1 MAYLMAIDLGTTGCR
16 SMVFN
21 DTLRLLGV
29 DYIEYGL
36 MTPKPNWYEQ
46 DATLWWETA
55 CRTMQAAIAKAGI
68 DGKRITALSISSQG
82 ISIVPVDRR
91 FQPLRSALS
100 WMDTRAE
107 KEEQQLIRELGQEET
122 FLRTGK
128 RIAATYT
135 LPKLLWMQAH
145 QPDVFQAADR
155 FLMPLDFLTA
165 KLTGRAVTDPSM
177 ASGTLLYD
185 MRAGCW
191 HKPTLA
197 RYGIAEHKLPEIL
210 PSGSVAGNVLPEV
223 AEKLGFSGDCIVCI
237 GAQDQRCASLG
248 AGLAKGVVTVSLG
261 TAAAVCKL
269 SDRFAPEEG
278 MHVGWSPYVF
288 SGEWVSESV
297 AGAAGA
303 SLRWLRDSVYQ
314 EKTYDTINRE
324 AQRAREKNSAVTFLP
339 YLCGP
344 GFPNFD
350 PASTGCFY
358 NLTLAAERGDL
369 ALAVMRGVVCQ
380 IREILESMDS
390 GNGTKR
396 LVLFG
401 GGAKSAL
408 WRQLFADG
416 LGIPVS
422 IPENAETAGV
432 GAAILAGLGA
442 GVFRKEQLPQI
453 PVLQVCQP
461 SVLTQEEE
469 KQYLRF
475 RTLEH
480 KLESG
485 NGASESAT

>member
-1 MAYLMAIDLGTTGCR
+1 MVYLMAIDLGTTGCR
-16 SMVFN
+16 SMVF
-21 DTLRLLGV
+21 DSTLHLLGA

-36 MTPKPNWYEQ
+36 MTPKPDWYEQ
-46 DATLWWETA
+46 DATLWWEIA

-68 DGKRITALSISSQG
+68 DGKQITALSVSSQG
-82 ISIVPVDRR
+82 ISIVPVDQQL
-91 FQPLRSALS
+91 QPLRSALS

-107 KEEQQLIRELGQEET
+107 EEEQRLIRELGQEET

-135 LPKLLWMQAH
+135 LPKLLWMQTH
-145 QPDVFQAADR
+145 QPDIFRLADR
-155 FLMPLDFLTA
+155 FLMPMDFLTA

-185 MRAGCW
+185 MRAGKW
-191 HKPTLA
+191 HRPTLE
-197 RYGIAEHKLPEIL
+197 RYRIAERKLPQIL
-210 PSGSVAGNVLPEV
+210 PSGSVAGKVLPEI
-223 AEKLGFSGDCIVCI
+223 AENLGLSENCIVCV

-248 AGLAKGVVTVSLG
+248 AGLAPEVVTVSLG

-288 SGEWVSESV
+288 DGAWVSESV

-303 SLRWLRDSVYQ
+303 SLRWLRDNIYQ
-314 EKTYDTINRE
+314 EKTYDAINRE
-324 AQRAREKNSAVTFLP
+324 AQRAREKGSNVQFLP

-344 GFPNFD
+344 GFPRFD

-358 NLTLAAERGDL
+358 EITLATERGDL
-369 ALAVMRGVVCQ
+369 ALAVMRGVVYQ
-380 IREILESMDS
+380 IREILESMKS
-390 GNGTKR
+390 GSRIKR

-401 GGAKSAL
+401 GGVKSVL

-416 LGIPVS
+416 LNIPVY
-422 IPENAETAGV
+422 IPNEAETAGV
-432 GAAILAGLGA
+432 GAAILAGLGV
-442 GVFRKEQLPQI
+442 GLYHKENLPRI
-453 PVLQVCQP
+453 CFSKVSMP
-461 SVLTQEEE
+461 SEKADEEN
-469 KQYLRF
+469 KHYMRF
-475 RTLEH
+475 RALEQ

-485 NGASESAT
+485 HGA

>member
-16 SMVFN
+16 SMVY
-21 DTLRLLGV
+21 DETLRLLGA

-46 DATLWWETA
+46 DANLWWEIA
-55 CRTMQAAIAKAGI
+55 CRTMRGAIEKAGI
-68 DGKRITALSISSQG
+68 EGKLITAISVSSQG
-82 ISIVPVDRR
+82 ISIVPVDQHL
-91 FQPLRSALS
+91 QPLSNALS

-107 KEEQQLIRELGQEET
+107 EEERLLAAELGQEET

-135 LPKLLWMQAH
+135 LPKLLWMQTH
-145 QPDVFQAADR
+145 QPEIFHAADR
-155 FLMPLDFLTA
+155 FLMPLDYLTA

-177 ASGTLLYD
+177 ASGTLLYN
-185 MRAGCW
+185 MRAGGW

-197 RYGIAEHKLPEIL
+197 RYGISEETLPQIL
-210 PSGSVAGNVLPEV
+210 PSGSVAGTVLPEV
-223 AEKLGFSGDCIVCI
+223 AEKLGLSGDCVVCV

-248 AGLAKGVVTVSLG
+248 AGLAKDVVTVSLG

-288 SGEWVSESV
+288 PGEWVSESV

-303 SLRWLRDSVYQ
+303 SLRWLRDSIYR
-314 EKTYDTINRE
+314 ETNYDAINRE
-324 AQRAREKNSAVTFLP
+324 AQFARDRGSEVTFLP

-344 GFPNFD
+344 GFPRFD
-350 PASTGCFY
+350 PASTGCFH
-358 NLTLAAERGDL
+358 NVTLATERGDL
-369 ALAVMRGVVCQ
+369 ALAVMRGVVYQ
-380 IREILESMDS
+380 IREILESMDARRE
-390 GNGTKR
+390 TKS

-401 GGAKSAL
+401 GGVKSPL

-422 IPENAETAGV
+422 IPDNAETAGA
-432 GAAILAGLGA
+432 GAAILAGLGV
-442 GVFRKEQLPQI
+442 GVFRREHWPQI
-453 PVLQVCQP
+453 AASQVCLP
-461 SVLTQEEE
+461 SEFSKEEE
-469 KQYLRF
+469 RQYLRF
-475 RTLEH
+475 RALEQ
-480 KLESG
+480 KLESDR
-485 NGASESAT
+485 ES

>member
-1 MAYLMAIDLGTTGCR
+1 MTYLMAIDLGTTGCR
-16 SMVFN
+16 SMVFD
-21 DTLRLLGV
+21 DTLHLLGA
-29 DYIEYGL
+29 DYVEYGL
-36 MTPKPNWYEQ
+36 LTPKPNWYEQ
-46 DATLWWETA
+46 DATLWWEIA
-55 CRTMQAAIAKAGI
+55 CQTMLAAIAKAGI

-82 ISIVPVDRR
+82 ISIVPVDRQ

-107 KEEQQLIRELGQEET
+107 EEEQRLIRELGQEET

-135 LPKLLWMQAH
+135 LPKLLWMQTH
-145 QPDVFQAADR
+145 QPDIFRAAEW

-191 HKPTLA
+191 HKPTLT
-197 RYGIAEHKLPEIL
+197 RYGIAEQKLPEIL
-210 PSGSVAGNVLPEV
+210 PSGNVAGNVLLEV
-223 AEKLGFSGDCIVCI
+223 AERLGLSGDCIVCV

-248 AGLAKGVVTVSLG
+248 AGLAPGVVTVSLG

-269 SDRFAPEEG
+269 SDGFKPEEG

-303 SLRWLRDSVYQ
+303 SLRWLRDSIYQ

-324 AQRAREKNSAVTFLP
+324 AQCAREKGSHALFLP

-344 GFPNFD
+344 GFPRFD

-358 NLTLAAERGDL
+358 NITMATERGDF
-369 ALAVMRGVVCQ
+369 ALAVMRGVVYQ
-380 IREILESMDS
+380 IREILESMAS

-408 WRQLFADG
+408 WQQIFADG
-416 LGIPVS
+416 LGLPVS

-442 GVFRKEQLPQI
+442 GVFLREQLPQI
-453 PVLQVCQP
+453 SIAQVCQP
-461 SVLTQEEE
+461 SGFSEAEEE
-469 KQYLRF
+469 QYRRF
-475 RTLEH
+475 RALEQ

-485 NGASESAT
+485 NGA

>member
-16 SMVFN
+16 SMVF
-21 DTLRLLGV
+21 DDSLRLLGA

-36 MTPKPNWYEQ
+36 ITPKPNWYEQ
-46 DATLWWETA
+46 DATLWWEIA
-55 CRTMQAAIAKAGI
+55 CRTMQAAIAKAEI
-68 DGKRITALSISSQG
+68 DGKQIVSISVSSQG
-82 ISIVPVDRR
+82 ISVVPVDQNL
-91 FQPLRSALS
+91 QPLSNALS

-107 KEEQQLIRELGQEET
+107 EEERLLIAELGQEKT

-145 QPDVFQAADR
+145 QPTIFYAADR

-177 ASGTLLYD
+177 ASGTLLYN
-185 MRAGCW
+185 MRVGCW
-191 HKPTLA
+191 HQPTLQK
-197 RYGIAEHKLPEIL
+197 YGIAEDQLAQIL
-210 PSGSVAGNVLPEV
+210 PSGSAAGTVLPDV
-223 AEKLGFSGDCIVCI
+223 AKKLGLSCDCIVCV

-248 AGLAKGVVTVSLG
+248 AGLAPDVVTVSLG

-269 SDRFAPEEG
+269 SNRFAPEDG

-303 SLRWLRDSVYQ
+303 SLRWLRDSIYR
-314 EKTYDTINRE
+314 ETNYDAINRE
-324 AQRAREKNSAVTFLP
+324 AQCAREKGSDVTFLP

-344 GFPNFD
+344 GFPRFD
-350 PASTGCFY
+350 PASTGCFHEI
-358 NLTLAAERGDL
+358 TMATERGDL
-369 ALAVMRGVVCQ
+369 ALAVMRGVVYQ
-380 IREILESMDS
+380 IREILESMDAHS
-390 GNGTKR
+390 ETKR

-401 GGAKSAL
+401 GGVKSTL

-442 GVFRKEQLPQI
+442 GVFRREQLPQI
-453 PVLQVCQP
+453 AISQVCLP
-461 SVLTQEEE
+461 SEFSKEEE
-469 KQYLRF
+469 RQYLRF
-475 RTLEH
+475 RALEQ

-485 NGASESAT
+485 HGA

>member
-1 MAYLMAIDLGTTGCR
+1 MTYLMAIDLGTTGCR
-16 SMVFN
+16 SMVFD
-21 DTLRLLGV
+21 DTLHLLGA
-29 DYIEYGL
+29 DYVEYGL
-36 MTPKPNWYEQ
+36 LTPKPNWYEQ
-46 DATLWWETA
+46 DATLWWEIA
-55 CRTMQAAIAKAGI
+55 CQTMLAAIAKAGI

-82 ISIVPVDRR
+82 ISIVPVDRQL
-91 FQPLRSALS
+91 QPLRSALS

-107 KEEQQLIRELGQEET
+107 EEEQRLIRELGQEET

-135 LPKLLWMQAH
+135 LPKLLWMQKH
-145 QPDVFQAADR
+145 QPEIFQAADR

-197 RYGIAEHKLPEIL
+197 RYGIAEDKLPEIL
-210 PSGSVAGNVLPEV
+210 PSGSVAGTVLPEV
-223 AEKLGFSGDCIVCI
+223 AQKMGLSGDCIVCV

-248 AGLAKGVVTVSLG
+248 AGLAEGVVTVSLG

-269 SDRFAPEEG
+269 SDGFKPEEG
-278 MHVGWSPYVF
+278 MHAGWSPYVF
-288 SGEWVSESV
+288 YGEWVNESV

-303 SLRWLRDSVYQ
+303 SLRWLRDCVYRDADYREIDQ
-314 EKTYDTINRE
+314 E
-324 AQRAREKNSAVTFLP
+324 ASHARESGGSVTFLP

-344 GFPNFD
+344 GFPRFD
-350 PASTGCFY
+350 PASTGCFH
-358 NLTLAAERGDL
+358 NVTLATVRGDF
-369 ALAVMRGVVCQ
+369 ALAVMRGVVYQ

-422 IPENAETAGV
+422 VPENAETAGV

-442 GVFRKEQLPQI
+442 GVFLREQLPQI
-453 PVLQVCQP
+453 PIAKVCQP
-461 SVLTQEEE
+461 SGFSEAEEE
-469 KQYLRF
+469 QYRRF
-475 RTLEH
+475 RALEQ

-485 NGASESAT
+485 HGA

>member
-16 SMVFN
+16 SMVF
-21 DTLRLLGV
+21 DDALRLLGA

-46 DATLWWETA
+46 DANLWWEIA
-55 CRTMQAAIAKAGI
+55 CRTMRGAIEKAGI
-68 DGKRITALSISSQG
+68 EGKLISAISVSSQG
-82 ISIVPVDRR
+82 ISIVPVDQHL
-91 FQPLRSALS
+91 QPLSNALS

-107 KEEQQLIRELGQEET
+107 EEERLLAAELGQEET

-135 LPKLLWMQAH
+135 LPKLLWMQTH
-145 QPDVFQAADR
+145 QPEIFHAADR
-155 FLMPLDFLTA
+155 FLMPLDYLTA

-185 MRAGCW
+185 MRAGGW
-191 HKPTLA
+191 HSPTLA
-197 RYGIAEHKLPEIL
+197 RYGIPESKLPQIL
-210 PSGSVAGNVLPEV
+210 PSGSVAGTVLPEV
-223 AEKLGFSGDCIVCI
+223 AEKLGLSSDCVVCV

-248 AGLAKGVVTVSLG
+248 AGLSRDVVTVSLG

-269 SDRFAPEEG
+269 SDRFAPEAG

-288 SGEWVSESV
+288 SGDWVCESV

-303 SLRWLRDSVYQ
+303 SLRWLRDSIYR
-314 EKTYDTINRE
+314 ETTYDAINRE
-324 AQRAREKNSAVTFLP
+324 AELALERGSEVTFLP
-339 YLCGP
+339 YLFGP
-344 GFPNFD
+344 GFPRFD
-350 PASTGCFY
+350 PASTGCFH
-358 NLTLAAERGDL
+358 NITLATERGDL

-380 IREILESMDS
+380 IRDILESMKS
-390 GNGTKR
+390 GGEAKR

-416 LGIPVS
+416 LSIPVYV
-422 IPENAETAGV
+422 PNNVETAGV

-442 GVFRKEQLPQI
+442 GIFQREQLPRI
-453 PVLQVCQP
+453 SFSKACMP
-461 SVLTQEEE
+461 SEHAPEEQR
-469 KQYLRF
+469 QYERF
-475 RTLEH
+475 RALEQ

-485 NGASESAT
+485 CES